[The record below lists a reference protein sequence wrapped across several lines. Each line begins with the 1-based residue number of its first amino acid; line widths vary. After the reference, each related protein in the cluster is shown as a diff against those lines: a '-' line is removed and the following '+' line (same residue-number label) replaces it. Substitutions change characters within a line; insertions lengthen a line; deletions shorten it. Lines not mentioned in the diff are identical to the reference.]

1 MAMYYIVPHYNFE
14 QIILSILN
22 LNLWPWNRF
31 YLVQLRD
38 KEINR
43 LISKRMSNI
52 YLKVTIEK
60 KWCRYPK
67 L

>member
-1 MAMYYIVPHYNFE
+1 MYYIVPHYNFE

-31 YLVQLRD
+31 YLVQSRD